1 MSQPSAHS
9 SNMDKNLFFRNFAY
23 HHLQRLPFGS
33 FFSGNAWREAA
44 EEAEQAFIRR
54 LFICGVPI
62 LTLRELDDLVSIE
75 LGKGLPLLAVKRS
88 NSKVCGYIGFLEI
101 FKLRYKGVQPLP
113 QGNMNITPVLRRT
126 RKIFFDVGRVPEND
140 TKSGITRTTFSLF
153 SALNQ
158 MMPQGWEICPVYS
171 KQSSFGY
178 YYANSFSDRR
188 DSGKQ
193 TLICDCPIEIAKGD
207 IFLSVITDFEA
218 TAIQKNALR
227 AMKQAGVRLFT
238 IIYDLIP
245 LTHSQYCPQD
255 IVEGY
260 QKWIHVISEFNGVIA
275 DSKSVAD
282 EYRLWRLE
290 NWNKKDDD
298 FSISWFHLGSEV
310 EKVAGSSGI
319 PEEAGQVFSAMS
331 ARPSLLE
338 VSTVEP
344 RKGYGQA
351 LAAFE
356 RLWAKG
362 VDVNFVIVG
371 RKGWKIDAL
380 AKRLDEHP
388 ENGKHLFWLKGI
400 SDEYLNKVYDAA
412 TCVLFPSEAEGF
424 GLAVVE
430 GARHGKPLILRDLPV
445 FREIA
450 GENATYFQGIEPQEL
465 ANCIEQ
471 WLKNKEN
478 GCVIPSTGINPLTW
492 EDSANMLLSRLPL
505 G

>member
-1 MSQPSAHS
+1 
-9 SNMDKNLFFRNFAY
+9 MDKNLFFRNFAY
-23 HHLQRLPFGS
+23 HHLQRLPFG
-33 FFSGNAWREAA
+33 GIVRGDAWREAA

-54 LFICGVPI
+54 LFICGIPI
-62 LTLRELDDLVSIE
+62 LTVRELNDLVSIE

-88 NSKVCGYIGFLEI
+88 SSKVCGYIGFLEI
-101 FKLRYKGVQPLP
+101 FKLRYKGVFPMP
-113 QGNMNITPVLRRT
+113 HGGMNITPVLRKT
-126 RKIFFDVGRVPEND
+126 QKIFFDVGRVRED
-140 TKSGITRTTFSLF
+140 LTKSGITRTTFSLF
-153 SALNQ
+153 SALKQ

-178 YYANSFSDRR
+178 YYANGFSDRS
-188 DSGKQ
+188 DSIKQ
-193 TLICDCPIEIAKGD
+193 NLIGDSPIEIASGD

-218 TAIQKNALR
+218 TVVQKNALM
-227 AMKQAGVRLFT
+227 AMKHAGVRLFT

-245 LTHSQYCPQD
+245 LTHGRYCPQN
-255 IVEGY
+255 IVDAY
-260 QKWIHVISEFNGVIA
+260 QKWIHVISEFDGVIA
-275 DSKSVAD
+275 DSRSVAE
-282 EYRLWRLE
+282 EYRLWRQKHLPQ
-290 NWNKKDDD
+290 NDD

-310 EKVAGSSGI
+310 EKVAGSTGI
-319 PEEAGQVFSAMS
+319 PEDAGQVFSAMAS
-331 ARPSLLE
+331 RPSLLE

-371 RKGWKIDAL
+371 RKGWKIDEL
-380 AKRLDEHP
+380 AKKIDEHP
-388 ENGKHLFWLKGI
+388 ENGKRLFWLKGI
-400 SDEYLNKVYDAA
+400 SDEYLNKVYEAA
-412 TCVLFPSEAEGF
+412 SCVLFPSEAEGF